1 MFQVRLW
8 HGILHPSAAFMEL
21 QQAETVRG
29 FFRRLVILALCNA
42 LLSGLG
48 VYMGLDTERF
58 TALIGKMPDGF
69 IETAKLLFAAGAI
82 GHGLIAPMI
91 VMYITSLLIWLILRG
106 KVSFEKI
113 MTIELYAMFI
123 YVIEHALFLLFRLIT
138 GANVFSS
145 PFGLGII
152 AQLAFDHLF
161 LIYFFQSITIFSI
174 WGLAVQTIGLTI
186 CSSMSKWSVL
196 TIVAIVYLFIRLA
209 ASLIFVI
216 VQ

>member
-8 HGILHPSAAFMEL
+8 RGIVRPSATFMEL

-29 FFRRLVILALCNA
+29 FFRRLAILSLCNA

-58 TALIGKMPDGF
+58 TPLIGKMPEGY
-69 IETAKLLFAAGAI
+69 IETAKLLFAAGVI

-91 VMYITSLLIWLILRG
+91 VMYVTSLLIWLIIRG
-106 KVSFEKI
+106 KVSFDKI

-123 YVIEHALFLLFRLIT
+123 YVIEHALFLLFRLMT
-138 GANVFSS
+138 GANIFSS

-161 LIYFFQSITIFSI
+161 LIHFFQSITIFSI
-174 WGLAVQTIGLTI
+174 WSLMVQTIGLTI

-209 ASLIFVI
+209 ASLIFVM
-216 VQ
+216 V